1 MIKNLHRFSL
11 KPLQI
16 NYTNQLVIVTN
27 RKELLKLFTKIK
39 HKIATTKHEW
49 SSPFPATNST
59 NKNVSSAIQG
69 KKQSIKNHLYERNK
83 NEKKNPKKS

>member
-1 MIKNLHRFSL
+1 MLKNLHRFSL

-59 NKNVSSAIQG
+59 NKNISSAIQRK

-83 NEKKNPKKS
+83 NEKQKK

>member
-1 MIKNLHRFSL
+1 MLKNLHRFSL

-59 NKNVSSAIQG
+59 NKVYLQ
-69 KKQSIKNHLYERNK
+69 QYR
-83 NEKKNPKKS
+83 EKKNSQ